1 MTSTSKAAIALVAAL
16 ALTGGCGDGS
26 TTAGGPSSTFAAPAT
41 SAPAGAVDPGASAT
55 TPRVA
60 DAGDGTATAGHGRCL
75 DLASPVVRS
84 AVAKLPSFQGGGYT
98 ARRGTDAK
106 QGECP
111 ALLWA
116 HAELD
121 GGTASSPEWILF
133 FDRHG
138 YLGTATSRYTTFTSV
153 FGSTD
158 DSVAVSYRWL
168 NPGDSTAGVSGGPV
182 IVTYTLS
189 GRTVT
194 PDKDVPPQV
203 FGDGVTSAAPT
214 SSAPPAAPAP
224 VSHCSEATPETLRTN
239 AEMNWGAQIARP
251 FTVDSIVCAD
261 DWATA
266 RIPARDAYP
275 QNTKLL
281 FRYTGGGWS
290 GVAFGSGFTCA
301 EKGVPAATAVRLG
314 C

>member
-1 MTSTSKAAIALVAAL
+1 MIRTSKAAIALVAAL

-26 TTAGGPSSTFAAPAT
+26 TTAGDAPSTFAAPAT
-41 SAPAGAVDPGASAT
+41 SAQAGTGEARAGAT
-55 TPRVA
+55 TPPG
-60 DAGDGTATAGHGRCL
+60 AGGDSGPVTQGSGKCL
-75 DLASPVVRS
+75 DLSSSTVRD
-84 AVAKLPSFQGGGYT
+84 AVAKLPSFRGSGFT
-98 ARRGTDAK
+98 ATRGTDARE
-106 QGECP
+106 GSCP
-111 ALLWA
+111 ALMWA
-116 HAELD
+116 RADLT
-121 GGTASSPEWILF
+121 GGTGSSPVWILF
-133 FDRHG
+133 FDRQG
-138 YLGTATSRYTTFTSV
+138 YLGTATSRYTTFTGV

-203 FGDGVTSAAPT
+203 FDGGAPAPT
-214 SSAPPAAPAP
+214 STAPTATPAP
-224 VSHCSEATPETLRTN
+224 VSHCSEATPETLGAN
-239 AEMNWGAQIARP
+239 AEMNWGAQIVKP
-251 FTVDSIVCAD
+251 FTVDSVACVD

-275 QNTKLL
+275 QSAKLL

-290 GVAFGSGFTCA
+290 GVAFGSGFSCT
-301 EKGVPAATAVRLG
+301 EKGVPAAIAARLG

>member
-1 MTSTSKAAIALVAAL
+1 MTRTSKAAIALVAAL

-26 TTAGGPSSTFAAPAT
+26 TTAGGAPSTFAGPST
-41 SAPAGAVDPGASAT
+41 SAFAGTGQGKGAPTLPVTPGSAT
-55 TPRVA
+55 RPV
-60 DAGDGTATAGHGRCL
+60 TAGNGKCL
-75 DLASPVVRS
+75 DLGSATVRD
-84 AVAKLPSFQGGGYT
+84 AVAKLPSFRGNGFT
-98 ARRGTDAK
+98 ATRGTDARE
-106 QGECP
+106 GSCP
-111 ALLWA
+111 ALMWA
-116 HAELD
+116 RADLT
-121 GGTASSPEWILF
+121 GGTGSSPVWILF
-133 FDRHG
+133 FDRQG
-138 YLGTATSRYTTFTSV
+138 YLGTATSRYTTFTGV
-153 FGSTD
+153 VGSTD

-189 GRTVT
+189 GRAVT

-203 FGDGVTSAAPT
+203 FDGGAAST
-214 SSAPPAAPAP
+214 APPSTTAAPAP
-224 VSHCSEATPETLRTN
+224 VSHCSEATPETLRAN
-239 AEMNWGAQIARP
+239 AEMNWGAQIAKP
-251 FTVDSIVCAD
+251 FTVDSVVCVD

-290 GVAFGSGFTCA
+290 GVAFGSGFSCS
-301 EKGVPAATAVRLG
+301 EKGVPAATAARLG

>member
-1 MTSTSKAAIALVAAL
+1 MVRTAHAATALVAAL
-16 ALTGGCGDGS
+16 ALTSGCGDGS
-26 TTAGGPSSTFAAPAT
+26 TASDAPSTFAGPSAT
-41 SAPAGAVDPGASAT
+41 AEPGAGSTGPGSVPAPT
-55 TPRVA
+55 GGA
-60 DAGDGTATAGHGRCL
+60 DATRPATAGNGRCL
-75 DLASPVVRS
+75 DPASAVVRD
-84 AVAKLPSFQGGGYT
+84 AVAKLPPFHGTGYA
-98 ARRGTDAK
+98 ARRATDAK
-106 QGECP
+106 QGDCP
-111 ALLWA
+111 ALMWVE
-116 HAELD
+116 AELV
-121 GGTASSPEWILF
+121 GGTGSSPEWILF
-133 FDRHG
+133 FDRQG
-138 YLGTATSRYTTFTSV
+138 YLGTATSRYTSFTSV

-203 FGDGVTSAAPT
+203 FDGGAAPT
-214 SSAPPAAPAP
+214 SAVPTSAAP
-224 VSHCSEATPETLRTN
+224 VSHCGEATPATLHTT
-239 AEMNWGAQIARP
+239 AEMNWGSQIVAP
-251 FTVDSIVCAD
+251 FTVDTIVCAD

-275 QNTKLL
+275 QNAKAL

-290 GVAFGSGFTCA
+290 GVAVGSAFSCA
-301 EKGVPAATAVRLG
+301 EKGVPAATATRLG